1 MTAPYHTCLIIDDN
15 YIDNFVTRKLL
26 ENSKFAENIIVS
38 ESPEGSIES
47 LRNGSVKPDV
57 IFLDIR
63 MPVMS
68 GFDMLGKL
76 AEINF
81 DIVFTTAFD
90 QYAIR
95 AIKFGALDY
104 LVKPIDK
111 DELREAVNKHL
122 QHSQKDS
129 LKQLTALLSHIK
141 KSNDLSFQKI
151 ALPTMHSYELVP
163 LNNIVVCESNNNY
176 TNVRLNNGQ
185 HFLISKTLKQIE
197 DLLDMPPFF
206 RVHNSFLVNLQYA
219 IRYMKGEGGYLVL
232 NNDMTIPVSRAKK
245 EELLKL
251 ITHLSV

>member
-1 MTAPYHTCLIIDDN
+1 MIKALIIDDEKHCC
-15 YIDNFVTRKLL
+15 DNLQWQL
-26 ENSKFAENIIVS
+26 QQYC
-38 ESPEGSIES
+38 PEIEIMAVCNTPEKGLQEIH
-47 LRNGSVKPDV
+47 LRHPQL
-57 IFLDIR
+57 IFLDVE
-63 MPVMS
+63 MPGMT
-68 GFDMLGKL
+68 GFEMLEKL
-76 AEINF
+76 KDIHF
-81 DIVFTTAFD
+81 DIIFTTAFN

-111 DELREAVNKHL
+111 DELSEAVKKHL
-122 QHSQKDS
+122 QHTQSDS

-151 ALPTMHSYELVP
+151 ALPTMHSYELVQ
-163 LNNIVVCESNNNY
+163 LNNIMFCESNNNY

-185 HFLISKTLKQIE
+185 NILISKTLKQIE
-197 DLLDMPPFF
+197 DLLDMHPFF

-219 IRYMKGEGGYLVL
+219 IRYVKGEGGYLVL
-232 NNDMTIPVSRAKK
+232 NNDITVPVARSKK